1 MNIYEDEDFEI
12 KMNRITDRMGY
23 LILDI
28 ICMGLEKISV
38 ESEIFQEFL
47 EARLEVRREAS
58 ACKSKGDIPF

>member
-28 ICMGLEKISV
+28 ICMGLEKISA
-38 ESEIFQEFL
+38 ENEIFQEFL
-47 EARLEVRREAS
+47 EARLDIRREEPIR
-58 ACKSKGDIPF
+58 KPKDDMPF